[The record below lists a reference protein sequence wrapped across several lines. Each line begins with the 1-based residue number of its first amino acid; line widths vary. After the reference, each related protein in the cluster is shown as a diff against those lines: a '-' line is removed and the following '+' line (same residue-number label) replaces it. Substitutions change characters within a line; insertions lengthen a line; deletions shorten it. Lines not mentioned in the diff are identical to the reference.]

1 MRFRFL
7 LSFLFV
13 CAAVLAFATPAR
25 ATDVILTLPFENTNN
40 RAEYN
45 WIRESF
51 TVSMSDLLDS
61 PGLIAIQLDERNLAY
76 EKLGISRTALITRA
90 TEIKLGEA
98 VSADILIRG
107 TYAVIG
113 DGKDA
118 TVTVRAQMIS
128 LREGK
133 MIGTEHTLS
142 KPVTDLQLIQGLLAW
157 ELLYQRNIALP
168 FSRDQLI
175 RRATQIAPSAYEIY
189 VKALLTESTQDRTRL
204 LVRAVEDSKKN
215 AQLTFPQAYFEL
227 GQIYYREANYK
238 DALTWFEQ
246 IKTSDPRGLEAN
258 FFTGVC
264 QLQTTKSDDALKTHA
279 ALLKPMPLYETYS
292 NAAVARMQKNDF
304 AEAAKL
310 LKLASEAAPNDD
322 DVLFNYGYALWR
334 ADQLP
339 AAAERLEALVKRSPK
354 QGQAFYVLSKIYAKL
369 DRKADAET
377 AANEAKKTL
386 PEFAKWETAGKL
398 PLLAR
403 TKTTFSRE
411 AFYRYTRSEEKTR
424 QAAYIGVS
432 QTQEIEEL
440 MGAAQAAFL
449 GNQDDIAIQKL
460 AQVIRIAPDNS
471 TAHLLL
477 GRVQERRGDTV
488 AAINSLK
495 AAVFWN
501 PKLVA
506 AHVLLGRIFLNQ
518 GDRVRAETHLKL
530 ALAADPNDREVQA
543 LQNLYRQ
550 GQPKDN

>member
-1 MRFRFL
+1 MRFRFF

-13 CAAVLAFATPAR
+13 CAAVVGFATPAR

-40 RAEYN
+40 RPEYN

-98 VSADILIRG
+98 VNADIIIRG
-107 TYAVIG
+107 TYAVTG

-118 TVTVRAQMIS
+118 TVSVRAQMIS

-133 MIGTEHTLS
+133 MIGSEHTLS
-142 KPVTDLQLIQGLLAW
+142 KPVGDLQLIQGLLAW

-175 RRATQIAPSAYEIY
+175 RRATQVAPSAYEIY
-189 VKALLTESTQDRTRL
+189 VKALLTENTPDRTRL
-204 LVRAVEDSKKN
+204 LIRAVEDAKKN

-238 DALTWFEQ
+238 DALNWFEQ
-246 IKTSDPRGLEAN
+246 IKLSDSRGIEAN

-264 QLQTTKSDDALKTHA
+264 QLLTNKTDDAIRTHT

-292 NAAVARMQKNDF
+292 NAAVARMQKGEF
-304 AEAAKL
+304 AEAVKL
-310 LKLASEAAPNDD
+310 LKLASDAAPNDD

-334 ADQLP
+334 ADQP
-339 AAAERLEALVKRSPK
+339 AEGVTRLETLVKRSPK
-354 QGQAFYVLSKIYAKL
+354 QGQAFYLLSKIYARL

-377 AANEAKKTL
+377 ASNEAKKLLT
-386 PEFAKWETAGKL
+386 EFAKWETAGKVPML
-398 PLLAR
+398 GR
-403 TKTTFSRE
+403 TKTVFNRE
-411 AFYRYTRSEEKTR
+411 AYYRFTRSEEKTR

-432 QTQEIEEL
+432 QTQQIEEL
-440 MGAAQAAFL
+440 MGQAQAAFL
-449 GNQDDIAIQKL
+449 GNQDDIAIARL
-460 AQVIRIAPDNS
+460 AQVIQIAPDNS

-477 GRVQERRGDTV
+477 GRVQERRGDTT

-501 PKLVA
+501 PKLAA
-506 AHVLLGRIFLNQ
+506 AHVLLGRIYLNQ
-518 GDRVRAETHLKL
+518 GDRTRAETHLKL

-543 LQNLYRQ
+543 LQNLFRQ
-550 GQPKDN
+550 GTPNQ